1 VKRFALGL
9 LLVVFALAGCGG
21 DDGGSSGSGSGAP
34 SGDLTVSAAAS
45 LKEAFTEYSGSFAEQ
60 AKMHVS
66 FAGSDALA
74 AQIRKGIRPDV
85 FAAANTKL
93 PDALYSE
100 GLVEKPVVF
109 AGNRLVIAVPPD
121 TEIKSVEDL
130 AKPGT
135 KIAIG
140 SEGVPVGD
148 YTRTLLGKLDPATRD
163 AIMKNVRSEE
173 PDVKGVVGKV
183 SQGAVDAGFVYVTD
197 VVAARGDLAHVDLPA
212 ELDPSVSYG
221 IAIVKGGKNPDAAKK
236 FVDGLLSGEGAKIM
250 HDAGFTPPR

>member
-1 VKRFALGL
+1 VKRSVLGV
-9 LLVVFALAGCGG
+9 LLVAFALAGCGG
-21 DDGGSSGSGSGAP
+21 DDDGGGSGAP
-34 SGDLTVSAAAS
+34 SGDLTVSAASS
-45 LKEAFTEYSGSFAEQ
+45 LKEAFTEYSGAFADQ
-60 AKMHVS
+60 ARMHVS
-66 FAGSDALA
+66 FAGSDELA

-93 PDALYSE
+93 PEQLHAE

-109 AGNRLVIAVPPD
+109 AGNRLVIATPLGSD
-121 TEIKSVEDL
+121 IQSVEDL

-148 YTRTLLGKLDPATRD
+148 YTRTVLGKLDPAIRD
-163 AIMKNVRSEE
+163 AIMKNVRTEE

-197 VVAARGDLAHVDLPA
+197 IVAAGDLFRIDLPA
-212 ELDPSVSYG
+212 ELDPDVSYG
-221 IAIVKGGKNPDAAKK
+221 IAIVKGAKNPEAAKK
-236 FVDGLLSGEGAKIM
+236 FVDGLLTGEGAKIL
-250 HDAGFTPPR
+250 HDAGFAKPK